1 MNTDLDNIDVNIAY
15 NLGTRIFYKIIE
27 PLIDEIDDIKVTH
40 TLWVT
45 IFRHTTLN
53 IGESICKNLSEELK
67 IYLDSKSKKKQ
78 T

>member
-1 MNTDLDNIDVNIAY
+1 MNTDLDNIEVNIAY

-27 PLIDEIDDIKVTH
+27 PLIDEVDDIKVTH

-53 IGESICKNLSEELK
+53 IGESICKNLSEELQISGQIRGYTK
-67 IYLDSKSKKKQ
+67 NY
-78 T
+78 